1 MNAVYSFPR
10 LNTKMSARNRKRA
23 RMEEESEDEY
33 EASSS
38 APSQRIK
45 VLDSVMTQDW
55 DAEVTMITF
64 ETILTFFLLTWIP
77 GN

>member
-1 MNAVYSFPR
+1 
-10 LNTKMSARNRKRA
+10 MSARNRKRA